1 MENKTNVVK
10 SVNDELKQA
19 TFIVLEPDEVDLHGD
34 IVTVE
39 EVRKAC
45 HNFNLFCRQPNLFH
59 VQSTDAFDFVESYIM
74 PTEMQWG
81 EYVVKAGTWVATI
94 QVHDDDVWSDIK
106 SGEIQGLSICALA
119 STETIED

>member
-1 MENKTNVVK
+1 MDKVTK
-10 SVNDELKQA
+10 SLNAELKQA

-34 IVTVE
+34 TISVE

-59 VQSTDAFDFVESYIM
+59 VAHTDSFDFVESYIM
-74 PTEMQWG
+74 PTDMEWG
-81 EYVVKAGTWVATI
+81 SYVVKAGTWVATI
-94 QVHDDDVWSDIK
+94 QVNDDDVWEDIK

-119 STETIED
+119 EVEEVQE